1 MNYEL
6 RTEEFADFVVSL
18 RLTRRA
24 IIDIEK
30 TVIKKKA
37 MKKVLLATFI
47 MAALPSMAQVKYAVS
62 GTYAENGQKVYLI
75 DQLTEKAIDS
85 MVVADAKF
93 SFSGTADKDALL
105 AIKAEKRKWQT
116 EFFNDGTPVIINI
129 NDSTLKGSPL
139 NERLAKLEVEA
150 DLPQRLLSTKVAK
163 MSQEE
168 MMAHQDE
175 LMDEMNKAIDSQIDF
190 ANKVFEEERQ
200 SLIPVAFAGYYFVDN
215 GVEAYDELVKEQVVF
230 ANHPYL
236 KKTRD
241 DVEKLFKPK
250 DDPKMDFIGQQ
261 YTDLE
266 MADPDGK
273 MHKLSEVVGEGHW
286 VLVDF
291 WASWCGPCRAE
302 MPNVLEA
309 YNKYHAKGFE
319 VIGVSFDNKHAA
331 WVKAVD
337 QLKMPWL
344 QISDLKGWSCA
355 AAPIYKIDAIPDNI
369 LIDPQGKI
377 VDRALRGKALHNR
390 LQRLLGAPDNDAK

>member
-1 MNYEL
+1 
-6 RTEEFADFVVSL
+6 
-18 RLTRRA
+18 
-24 IIDIEK
+24 
-30 TVIKKKA
+30 
-37 MKKVLLATFI
+37 
-47 MAALPSMAQVKYAVS
+47 MAAVPSMAQVKYAVN
-62 GTYAENGQKVYLI
+62 GTYNENGKKVYLI

-85 MVVADAKF
+85 MVVADTKF

-105 AIKAEKRKWQT
+105 SIKAENRKWQT
-116 EFFNDGTPVIINI
+116 DFFNDGTPVFINV

-139 NERLAKLEVEA
+139 NERLAKLEVEME
-150 DLPQRLLSTKVAK
+150 LPQKILNAKIAK

-168 MMAHQDE
+168 MTAQRDA
-175 LMDEMNKAIDSQIDF
+175 LVDEMNKAINEQIAF
-190 ANKVFEEERQ
+190 GNKVFQDERQ
-200 SLIPVAFAGYYFVDN
+200 SLIPVVFSGYYFVDN
-215 GVEAYDELVKEQVVF
+215 GVEAYDELVSEQVVF

-236 KKTRD
+236 KKVRD
-241 DVEKLFKPK
+241 EVEKALKPK
-250 DDPKMDFIGQQ
+250 DSPKMAFIGQQ

-273 MHKLSEVVGEGHW
+273 MHKLSDLVGKGHW

-319 VIGVSFDNKHAA
+319 VIGVSFDKKKEA

-344 QISDLKGWSCA
+344 QISDLQGWSCA

-377 VDRALRGKALHNR
+377 IDRALRGKALHNR
-390 LQRLLGAPDNDAK
+390 LQRLMGAPDNDAK